1 MNTEQVHDAVSDA
14 ERALQSAT
22 ERLASAAHRAVDTF
36 SDYSGRAEDRVRDTT
51 RIASERS
58 LEYLDQIRDYVEAH
72 PVAAV
77 GIAVA
82 VGFAFGVLIRPSTP
96 PREPSSDAS

>member
-22 ERLASAAHRAVDTF
+22 ERLASAAHSAVDTL
-36 SDYSGRAEDRVRDTT
+36 SDYSGRAEDRVRNTT

-58 LEYLDQIRDYVEAH
+58 REYLDQIRDYVEAH
-72 PVAAV
+72 PVAAI
-77 GIAVA
+77 GIAAA
-82 VGFAFGVLIRPSTP
+82 VGFAFGILMRPSA
-96 PREPSSDAS
+96 PREPSSNAS

>member
-1 MNTEQVHDAVSDA
+1 MTTEQVHDAVNDA

-22 ERLASAAHRAVDTF
+22 ERLASAAHRAVDTL
-36 SDYSGRAEDRVRDTT
+36 SDYTGRAEDRVRDTT

-58 LEYLDQIRDYVEAH
+58 LEYVNEVRNYVEAH
-72 PVAAV
+72 PVAAI

-82 VGFAFGVLIRPSTP
+82 VGFAFGVLMRPRLPTQA
-96 PREPSSDAS
+96 SDSP